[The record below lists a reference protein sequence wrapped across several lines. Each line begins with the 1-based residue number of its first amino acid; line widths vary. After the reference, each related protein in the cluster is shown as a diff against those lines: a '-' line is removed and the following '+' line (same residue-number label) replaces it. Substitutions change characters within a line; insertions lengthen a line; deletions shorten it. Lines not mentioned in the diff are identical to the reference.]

1 MAINVS
7 KIFNARVYIDGNDFI
22 AKAEEVELPK
32 VKFKFADSKG
42 LGLYG
47 EFELPSGLDKMEAK
61 IKFNSMYPDFL
72 KIASDPTKTRTV
84 IVRASNQY
92 WTNQGVMAELPVKA
106 EMRGFFKEFDSGKF
120 KKADNTEA
128 EATLSVIYYK
138 LEVDEQEI
146 VEVDVINN
154 IYKVAGNDILQQYKI
169 NIGG

>member
-7 KIFNARVYIDGNDFI
+7 KIFNARVYVDGTDFI

-32 VKFKFADSKG
+32 VKFKFADAKG

-47 EFELPSGLDKMEAK
+47 EFELPSGLDKLEAK
-61 IKFNSMYPDFL
+61 IKFNSMYPEFL
-72 KIASDPTKTRTV
+72 KIASDPFTAHTI

-92 WTNQGVMAELPVKA
+92 WTNTGVMAEKPVKA

-138 LEVDEQEI
+138 LEIDEQEI
-146 VEVDVINN
+146 VEVDVLNN
-154 IYKVAGNDILQQYKI
+154 IYKVSGNDILQNYKI

>member
-7 KIFNARVYIDGNDFI
+7 KVFNARVYIDGNDFI

-32 VKFKFADSKG
+32 IKFKFADSKG

-47 EFELPSGLDKMEAK
+47 EFELPSGLDKLEAK
-61 IKFNSMYPDFL
+61 IKFNSMYPEFL
-72 KIASDPTKTRTV
+72 KLASDPFTAHTV

-106 EMRGFFKEFDSGKF
+106 EFKGFFKEFDSGKF

-146 VEVDVINN
+146 VEVDVLNN
-154 IYKVAGNDILQQYKI
+154 IYKVSGDDVLQNYKI